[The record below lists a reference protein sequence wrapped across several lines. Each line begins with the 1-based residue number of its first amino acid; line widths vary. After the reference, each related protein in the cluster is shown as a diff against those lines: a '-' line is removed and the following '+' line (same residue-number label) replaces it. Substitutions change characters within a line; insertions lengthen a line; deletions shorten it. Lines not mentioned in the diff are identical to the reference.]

1 MSKLYSEETEQEI
14 VSDGIKV
21 LINQIDL
28 ILEFLYMENHD
39 FMEDF
44 KVAITKTKMDDFQA
58 NVKTLILL

>member
-1 MSKLYSEETEQEI
+1 MSDLNSDDSEQEI
-14 VSDGIKV
+14 ISDAVKI

-44 KVAITKTKMDDFQA
+44 KVAITKTKLEDYQS
-58 NVKTLILL
+58 NVN